1 MQGSGFA
8 SPVRL
13 AICLLGALM
22 CVSPDPCAAQTAP
35 DQSGAPAETRQTPPP
50 RQPRSGL
57 FTPRYQPPPPI
68 KSLTIAVWSVPEQPR
83 AARSR
88 RASNQ
93 DQKRWRNTFGAEWR
107 SPAWRWLGPAN
118 FDADIIVLQGITDLT
133 TIRHLFSA
141 RTHQVIVSRQILVK
155 PRKSTGITGFAI
167 RRRRGL
173 SVTGAE
179 HIWWRPAKYPIAVAE
194 AMAAL
199 PAAITA
205 VRLRNAQRQIWIAS
219 IAVSDGCK
227 PTDAAKPVEP
237 NPSTNAASR
246 LHCQGMNAL
255 RKRVKIWFDQR
266 TDANDLLI
274 FAGTGPLAEVVDVP
288 GLQKVELTKPN
299 DCGARTPKLRWSR
312 RPAKERSDKS
322 PPGKPLVGKPRS
334 AEKRKCVLLA
344 DIDLDH

>member
-1 MQGSGFA
+1 MQGCGFA

-13 AICLLGALM
+13 AICLFGALM
-22 CVSPDPCAAQTAP
+22 CASLDPCAAQTAP
-35 DQSGAPAETRQTPPP
+35 DQRDAPAGTPDTSSTQQP
-50 RQPRSGL
+50 RQGL
-57 FTPRYQPPPPI
+57 FTRRYQPPPPI

-88 RASNQ
+88 RTNDQ
-93 DQKRWRNTFGAEWR
+93 DQRRWRNTFGAEWR

-118 FDADIIVLQGITDLT
+118 FDADIIVLQGITDLA

-141 RTHQVIVSRQILVK
+141 RTHQVIISRQILVK

-179 HIWWRPAKYPIAVAE
+179 HIWWRPAKYPIEAAD

-205 VRLRNAQRQIWIAS
+205 VRLRNAQRQIWIFS
-219 IAVSDGCK
+219 IAVADGCK
-227 PTDAAKPVEP
+227 RTDSDQPVDSKP
-237 NPSTNAASR
+237 SSDAASR
-246 LHCQGMNAL
+246 LHCEGLSAL

-266 TDANDLLI
+266 TDPNDLLI
-274 FAGTGPLAEVVDVP
+274 FAGTGAMADVVDVP
-288 GLQKVELTKPN
+288 GLQKVEFTKLN
-299 DCGARTPKLRWSR
+299 TCGPRTPQLQWSR
-312 RPAKERSDKS
+312 RPDKAQTDKP
-322 PPGKPLVGKPRS
+322 PPGKPSVEKPRG
-334 AEKRKCVLLA
+334 AEKRECVLLA
-344 DIDLDH
+344 DVNLDP